1 MQKKRRSPLPGKR
14 RFVFCS
20 VCLQAAVADLGSHLC
35 DECIQLHRGGLAL
48 AVTHADVVGLDFL
61 RAQNQHVGHTFNLLG
76 LTNLVANLLVGF
88 IQHEVRRAAYALGA
102 AHYAEARPYAVHIR
116 QTVAHYENRIRDID
130 KQAEEILSA
139 ARQKAL
145 ANEADIVAKAKEEA
159 ARIIARANAE
169 AELEKKK
176 AADDVKKEMIQ
187 IASAMAGKVVAA
199 NIDTTVSDGLID
211 ETLKEI
217 GESTWLS

>member
-1 MQKKRRSPLPGKR
+1 MPQNHWRIIDEPLN
-14 RFVFCS
+14 FNL
-20 VCLQAAVADLGSHLC
+20 VCQISNAYAVAKEWDAFLEANP
-35 DECIQLHRGGLAL
+35 D
-48 AVTHADVVGLDFL
+48 VADCFEMAPAIYVP
-61 RAQNQHVGHTFNLLG
+61 
-76 LTNLVANLLVGF
+76 
-88 IQHEVRRAAYALGA
+88 IM
-102 AHYAEARPYAVHIR
+102 
-116 QTVAHYENRIRDID
+116 NRIRDID

>member
-1 MQKKRRSPLPGKR
+1 MNTILSTT
-14 RFVFCS
+14 FVLAESEAGMTRLFDLDWQLLHDAFLMIIAIFALFLFLS
-20 VCLQAAVADLGSHLC
+20 HFLFNPVRQSRIAD
-35 DECIQLHRGGLAL
+35 DIETAQTEKADAIAL
-48 AVTHADVVGLDFL
+48 KED
-61 RAQNQHVGHTFNLLG
+61 
-76 LTNLVANLLVGF
+76 
-88 IQHEVRRAAYALGA
+88 
-102 AHYAEARPYAVHIR
+102 
-116 QTVAHYENRIRDID
+116 YENRIRDID

>member
-1 MQKKRRSPLPGKR
+1 MNTILSTT
-14 RFVFCS
+14 FVLAESEAGMTRLFDLDWQLLHDAFLMIIAIFALFLFLS
-20 VCLQAAVADLGSHLC
+20 HFLFNPVRKFLSDRQSRIAD
-35 DECIQLHRGGLAL
+35 DIEIAL
-48 AVTHADVVGLDFL
+48 KED
-61 RAQNQHVGHTFNLLG
+61 
-76 LTNLVANLLVGF
+76 
-88 IQHEVRRAAYALGA
+88 
-102 AHYAEARPYAVHIR
+102 
-116 QTVAHYENRIRDID
+116 YENRIRDID

-187 IASAMAGKVVAA
+187 IAAAMAGKVVAA

>member
-1 MQKKRRSPLPGKR
+1 MNTILSTT
-14 RFVFCS
+14 FVLAESEAGMTRLFDLDWQLLHDAFLMIIAIFALFLFLS
-20 VCLQAAVADLGSHLC
+20 HFLFNPVRKFLSDRQSRIAD
-35 DECIQLHRGGLAL
+35 DIETAQTEKADAIAL
-48 AVTHADVVGLDFL
+48 KED
-61 RAQNQHVGHTFNLLG
+61 
-76 LTNLVANLLVGF
+76 
-88 IQHEVRRAAYALGA
+88 
-102 AHYAEARPYAVHIR
+102 
-116 QTVAHYENRIRDID
+116 YENRIRDID

-199 NIDTTVSDGLID
+199 NIDTTVSDIKGNR
-211 ETLKEI
+211 
-217 GESTWLS
+217 